1 MKMKIRPGTW
11 VGALVVAGALTQ
23 VTNAAETS
31 AFQLAKEGN
40 RYVSEEAKDKIV
52 QIRSDKSVN
61 SMIPI
66 IWYVVYFDRDAK
78 FRATEVKFGAG
89 KKLEVTRPMRMF
101 ERVKHDYKPLET
113 KDLKIDSDKALEIAT
128 KDPLLDKLTLKASQM
143 WLDRGDEGPTWR
155 VRLWA
160 AKLKNPNLQ
169 ADIGEI
175 FISAEDGKVLRREL
189 KINRVD

>member
-1 MKMKIRPGTW
+1 MKMKRSHGSW
-11 VGALVVAGALTQ
+11 LSALVVAGALTQ
-23 VTNAAETS
+23 VTNAAEMT
-31 AFQLAKEGN
+31 AFELAKEGN
-40 RYVSEEAKDKIV
+40 RYVSDEAKDKIV

-61 SMIPI
+61 SMVPI
-66 IWYVVYFDRDAK
+66 IWYVVYFDQDAK

-101 ERVKHDYKPLET
+101 ERVSHDYKPLET
-113 KDLKIDSDKALEIAT
+113 KDLKIDSDKALDIAT

-160 AKLKNPNLQ
+160 AKLKNPNSQ
-169 ADIGEI
+169 ADIGQI
-175 FISAEDGKVLRREL
+175 FISAEDGKVLRRDL
-189 KINRVD
+189 HINRVD

>member
-1 MKMKIRPGTW
+1 MKTRLGAW
-11 VGALVVAGALTQ
+11 LGALVMSGALAQ
-23 VTNAAETS
+23 GAKAAETT
-31 AFQLAKEGN
+31 AFELAKEGN
-40 RYVSEEAKDKIV
+40 RYVSDEAKDKIV

-61 SMIPI
+61 SMVPI
-66 IWYVVYFDRDAK
+66 IWYVVYFDQDAK

-101 ERVKHDYKPLET
+101 ERVSRDYKPLET
-113 KDLKIDSDKALEIAT
+113 KDLKIDSDKALDIAT

-160 AKLKNPNLQ
+160 AKLKNPNSQ
-169 ADIGEI
+169 ADIGQI
-175 FISAEDGKVLRREL
+175 FISAEDGKVLRRDL

>member
-1 MKMKIRPGTW
+1 MKMKIRHGIW
-11 VGALVVAGALTQ
+11 LGALVLAGVLTQ
-23 VTNAAETS
+23 GTNAAETT

-40 RYVSEEAKDKIV
+40 RYVSDEAKDKIV

-61 SMIPI
+61 SMVPI
-66 IWYVVYFDRDAK
+66 IWYVVYFDQDAK

-101 ERVKHDYKPLET
+101 ERVSRDYKPLET

-160 AKLKNPNLQ
+160 AKLKNPNAQ
-169 ADIGEI
+169 ADIGQI
-175 FISAEDGKVLRREL
+175 FISAEDGKVLRRDL

>member
-1 MKMKIRPGTW
+1 MKTKIRPGKW
-11 VGALVVAGALTQ
+11 LGALVLAGSLSQ
-23 VTNAAETS
+23 VMNADETT

-61 SMIPI
+61 SMVPV
-66 IWYVVYFDRDAK
+66 IWYVVYFDQDAK

-101 ERVKHDYKPLET
+101 ERVSRDYKPLET
-113 KDLKIDSDKALEIAT
+113 KDLKIDSDEALKIAT

-160 AKLKNPNLQ
+160 AKLKNPNSQ
-169 ADIGEI
+169 ADIGQI
-175 FISAEDGKVLRREL
+175 FISAEDGKVFRRDL
-189 KINRVD
+189 HINRVD

>member
-1 MKMKIRPGTW
+1 MKMKTRLGAW
-11 VGALVVAGALTQ
+11 LGALVMSGALAQ
-23 VTNAAETS
+23 GAKAAETT
-31 AFQLAKEGN
+31 AFELAKEGN
-40 RYVSEEAKDKIV
+40 RYVSDEAKDKIV

-61 SMIPI
+61 SMVPI
-66 IWYVVYFDRDAK
+66 IWYVVYFDQDAK

-101 ERVKHDYKPLET
+101 ERVSRDYKPLET
-113 KDLKIDSDKALEIAT
+113 KDLKIDSDKALDIAT

-160 AKLKNPNLQ
+160 AKLKNPNSQ
-169 ADIGEI
+169 ADIGQI
-175 FISAEDGKVLRREL
+175 FISAEDGKVLRRDL

>member
-1 MKMKIRPGTW
+1 M
-11 VGALVVAGALTQ
+11 VSGALAPAVS
-23 VTNAAETS
+23 AADMT

-40 RYVSEEAKDKIV
+40 RYLSDEAKDKIV

-61 SMIPI
+61 SMVPI
-66 IWYVVYFDRDAK
+66 IWYVVYFDQDAK
-78 FRATEVKFGAG
+78 FMATEVKFGAG

-101 ERVKHDYKPLET
+101 ERVSRDYKPLET

-143 WLDRGDEGPTWR
+143 WLDRGDEGPAWR

-160 AKLKNPNLQ
+160 AKLKNPNSQ
-169 ADIGEI
+169 ADIGQI
-175 FISAEDGKVLRREL
+175 FIAAEDGKVLRRDL
-189 KINRVD
+189 HINRVD

>member
-1 MKMKIRPGTW
+1 
-11 VGALVVAGALTQ
+11 
-23 VTNAAETS
+23 
-31 AFQLAKEGN
+31 
-40 RYVSEEAKDKIV
+40 
-52 QIRSDKSVN
+52 
-61 SMIPI
+61 
-66 IWYVVYFDRDAK
+66 VVYFDQDAK

-101 ERVKHDYKPLET
+101 ERVKHDYKPLVT

-160 AKLKNPNLQ
+160 AKLQNPNAQ
-169 ADIGEI
+169 ADIGQI
-175 FISAEDGKVLRREL
+175 FISAEDGKVLRRDL
-189 KINRVD
+189 HI

>member
-1 MKMKIRPGTW
+1 MKMKTRYGSW
-11 VGALVVAGALTQ
+11 LGALVVAGALAP
-23 VTNAAETS
+23 AASAADLT

-40 RYVSEEAKDKIV
+40 RYLSDEAKDKIV

-61 SMIPI
+61 SMVPI
-66 IWYVVYFDRDAK
+66 IWYVVYFDQDAK

-101 ERVKHDYKPLET
+101 ERVSHDYKPLET

-160 AKLKNPNLQ
+160 AKLKNPNSQ
-169 ADIGEI
+169 ADIGQI
-175 FISAEDGKVLRREL
+175 FIAAEDGKVLRRDL
-189 KINRVD
+189 HINRVD

>member
-1 MKMKIRPGTW
+1 M
-11 VGALVVAGALTQ
+11 AGALAQ
-23 VTNAAETS
+23 VANAAETT
-31 AFQLAKEGN
+31 AFELAKEGN
-40 RYVSEEAKDKIV
+40 RYVSDEAKDKIV

-61 SMIPI
+61 SMVPI
-66 IWYVVYFDRDAK
+66 IWYVVYFDQDAK

-101 ERVKHDYKPLET
+101 ERVNRDYKPLET

-160 AKLKNPNLQ
+160 AKLKNPNAQ
-169 ADIGEI
+169 ADIGQI
-175 FISAEDGKVLRREL
+175 FISAEDGKVLRRDL
-189 KINRVD
+189 KISRVD

>member
-1 MKMKIRPGTW
+1 MKILNRRW
-11 VGALVVAGALTQ
+11 LAACSVAAVLAQT
-23 VTNAAETS
+23 TNAAETT
-31 AFQLAKEGN
+31 AFQLAREGN
-40 RYVSEEAKDKIV
+40 RYVSDEAKDKVV

-61 SMIPI
+61 SMTPI
-66 IWYVVYFDRDAK
+66 IWYVVYFDQDAK

-101 ERVKHDYKPLET
+101 ERIKHDYLPLNI
-113 KDLKIDSDKALEIAT
+113 KDLKIDSDKALDIAT

-160 AKLKNPNLQ
+160 AKLKNPNAQ
-169 ADIGEI
+169 ADIGQI
-175 FISAEDGKVLRREL
+175 FISAEDGKVLRRDL
-189 KINRVD
+189 RINRVD

>member
-1 MKMKIRPGTW
+1 MKMKIRHGIW
-11 VGALVVAGALTQ
+11 LGALVLARVLTQ
-23 VTNAAETS
+23 GTNAAETT

-40 RYVSEEAKDKIV
+40 RYVSDEAKDKIV

-61 SMIPI
+61 SMVPI
-66 IWYVVYFDRDAK
+66 IWYVVYFDQDAK

-101 ERVKHDYKPLET
+101 ERVSRDYKPLET

-160 AKLKNPNLQ
+160 AKLKNPNAQ
-169 ADIGEI
+169 ADIGQI
-175 FISAEDGKVLRREL
+175 FISAEDGKVLRRDL

>member
-1 MKMKIRPGTW
+1 MKMKTRYGAW
-11 VGALVVAGALTQ
+11 LGALVVAGGL
-23 VTNAAETS
+23 AAASAADMT

-40 RYVSEEAKDKIV
+40 HYLSDEAKDKIV

-61 SMIPI
+61 SMVPI
-66 IWYVVYFDRDAK
+66 IWYVVYFDQDAK

-101 ERVKHDYKPLET
+101 ERVSHDYKPLQT

-143 WLDRGDEGPTWR
+143 WLDRGDEGPAWR

-160 AKLKNPNLQ
+160 AKLKNPNSQ
-169 ADIGEI
+169 ADIGQI
-175 FISAEDGKVLRREL
+175 FIAAEDGKVLRRDL
-189 KINRVD
+189 HINRVD